1 MAKRK
6 VAGQKAKANS
16 VNDSA
21 QNTSGKSLEATTM
34 VAQYLESG
42 SQQNNAS
49 NQRLHVRDL
58 SFAPTLPAEG
68 AAAEVPANL
77 SVHEACEHEIEA
89 LRESVETRFEE
100 LQRLTRSHQLLRV
113 KAHDALQ
120 KLELSQALLN
130 ESKAALA
137 NAEAMLLQKDADIS
151 IAGQAQ
157 VEVTERL
164 DKLTGCFHA
173 AVAASHSKSIE
184 QDKKKSQPKLR
195 NKDMKR
201 SDSWNLL
208 KQSWLFD
215 GEWYL
220 RSYPDVAQAEWE
232 PVEHY
237 LCFGAKE
244 NRDPGP
250 LFSTADYLSENA
262 DVAEAEINP
271 LVHYIKYGCREM
283 RRAVPRLTK

>member
-6 VAGQKAKANS
+6 VAGQKARAKS

-21 QNTSGKSLEATTM
+21 QNTSGKLLEATTM
-34 VAQYLESG
+34 VAQYLERG
-42 SQQNNAS
+42 S
-49 NQRLHVRDL
+49 NQCLQVRDL
-58 SFAPTLPAEG
+58 SSARTFLPAEG
-68 AAAEVPANL
+68 AGAEAPANL

-100 LQRLTRSHQLLRV
+100 LQRLTRSHQLLRA

-137 NAEAMLLQKDADIS
+137 NAEAMLVQKDAEIS
-151 IAGQAQ
+151 VTGQARA
-157 VEVTERL
+157 ELTERL
-164 DKLTGCFHA
+164 DKLMGCFHA

-201 SDSWNLL
+201 SSSWNLL

-215 GEWYL
+215 VEWYL

-250 LFSTADYLSENA
+250 LFSTAGYLSENA